1 MVKVLKLNSISPKV
15 NDVLDKNYEITS
27 ECDNPDLILVRSA
40 QMADFVLPESVV
52 AIGRAGA
59 GVNNIP
65 HAEYAKRGVVVFNS
79 PGANANAVK
88 ELVITA
94 LLLSCRKIIEG
105 IKWVN
110 SQNNAEGGVAKIVE
124 KGKAQFVGGEISG
137 KTLGVVGL
145 GAIGRKVAVA
155 ANALGMNIVGY
166 DPFFNKDTD
175 LGIEFEVVDNLDKI
189 YEKSDFITLHLPY
202 NADTKGMIDKTAISK
217 MKDGVVIVNC
227 ARGELVQNADIIAA
241 VKDGKVHKYF
251 TDFPSEP
258 LLNVDGIIACPH
270 LGASTPEAED
280 NCAVMVAT
288 ELKDYFENG
297 NIKNSVN
304 YPAVFAARKNHRIT
318 VLAEDN
324 PAVSSLIADFADKN
338 DGKVTCSGKN
348 GNLLPPFLW
357 MVICLV
363 LWVLANYIF
372 AVISHLRAS
381 FPAVLLLSV
390 RLMAGHIKETF
401 ILLFTMA
408 GACLIVFLVP
418 GLFVLFPGILCGIA
432 SHLIE
437 LGLKKALAID

>member
-27 ECDNPDLILVRSA
+27 ECDNPELILVRSA
-40 QMADFVLPESVV
+40 QMADYALPESVV

-110 SQNNAEGGVAKIVE
+110 SQNNVEGGVAKIVE
-124 KGKAQFVGGEISG
+124 KGKSQFVGGEISG

-175 LGIEFEVVDNLDKI
+175 LGIELEVVDTLDKI

-202 NADTKGMIDKTAISK
+202 NADTKGMIDKAAISK

-348 GNLLPPFLW
+348 GNLYAIIDSDNEFSSDS
-357 MVICLV
+357 VAK
-363 LWVLANYIF
+363 LAAAREVY
-372 AVISHLRAS
+372 R
-381 FPAVLLLSV
+381 V
-390 RLMAGHIKETF
+390 REI
-401 ILLFTMA
+401 I
-408 GACLIVFLVP
+408 
-418 GLFVLFPGILCGIA
+418 
-432 SHLIE
+432 
-437 LGLKKALAID
+437 

>member
-40 QMADFVLPESVV
+40 QMADYALPESVV

-110 SQNNAEGGVAKIVE
+110 SQNDAEGGVAKIVE
-124 KGKAQFVGGEISG
+124 KGKSQFVGGEISG

-175 LGIEFEVVDNLDKI
+175 LGIDLEVVDTLDKI

-251 TDFPSEP
+251 TDFPTEP

-304 YPAVFAARKNHRIT
+304 YPAVFAARKNHRLT

-348 GNLLPPFLW
+348 GNLYAIIDSDNEFSSDS
-357 MVICLV
+357 VAK
-363 LWVLANYIF
+363 LAAAREVY
-372 AVISHLRAS
+372 R
-381 FPAVLLLSV
+381 V
-390 RLMAGHIKETF
+390 REI
-401 ILLFTMA
+401 I
-408 GACLIVFLVP
+408 
-418 GLFVLFPGILCGIA
+418 
-432 SHLIE
+432 
-437 LGLKKALAID
+437 

>member
-40 QMADFVLPESVV
+40 QMADYALPESVV

-88 ELVITA
+88 ELVISA

-110 SQNNAEGGVAKIVE
+110 SQNDAEGGVAKIVE
-124 KGKAQFVGGEISG
+124 KGKSQFVGGEISG

-175 LGIEFEVVDNLDKI
+175 LGIDLEVVDTLDKI

-202 NADTKGMIDKTAISK
+202 NADTKGMIDKVAISK

-227 ARGELVQNADIIAA
+227 ARGELVQNDDIIAA

-251 TDFPSEP
+251 TDFPTEP

-348 GNLLPPFLW
+348 GNLYAIIDSDNEFSSDS
-357 MVICLV
+357 VAK
-363 LWVLANYIF
+363 LAAAREVY
-372 AVISHLRAS
+372 R
-381 FPAVLLLSV
+381 V
-390 RLMAGHIKETF
+390 REI
-401 ILLFTMA
+401 I
-408 GACLIVFLVP
+408 
-418 GLFVLFPGILCGIA
+418 
-432 SHLIE
+432 
-437 LGLKKALAID
+437 

>member
-27 ECDNPDLILVRSA
+27 ECDNPELILVRSA
-40 QMADFVLPESVV
+40 QMADYALPESVV

-110 SQNNAEGGVAKIVE
+110 SQNNPEGGVAKIVE
-124 KGKAQFVGGEISG
+124 KGKSQFVGGEISG

-175 LGIEFEVVDNLDKI
+175 LGIELEVVDTLDKI

-202 NADTKGMIDKTAISK
+202 NADTKGMIDKAAISK

-324 PAVSSLIADFADKN
+324 PAVLSLIADFADKN

-348 GNLLPPFLW
+348 GNIYAIIDSDKEFSSDS
-357 MVICLV
+357 VAK
-363 LWVLANYIF
+363 LAAAREVY
-372 AVISHLRAS
+372 R
-381 FPAVLLLSV
+381 V
-390 RLMAGHIKETF
+390 REI
-401 ILLFTMA
+401 I
-408 GACLIVFLVP
+408 
-418 GLFVLFPGILCGIA
+418 
-432 SHLIE
+432 
-437 LGLKKALAID
+437 

>member
-27 ECDNPDLILVRSA
+27 ECDNPELILVRSA
-40 QMADFVLPESVV
+40 QMADYALPESVV

-88 ELVITA
+88 ELVISA

-175 LGIEFEVVDNLDKI
+175 LGIELEVVDTLDKI

-202 NADTKGMIDKTAISK
+202 NADTKGMIDKVAISK

-227 ARGELVQNADIIAA
+227 ARGELVQNDDIIAA

-304 YPAVFAARKNHRIT
+304 YPAVFSARKNHRIT

-324 PAVSSLIADFADKN
+324 PAVLSLIADFADKN

-348 GNLLPPFLW
+348 GNLYAIIDSDKAFSSDS
-357 MVICLV
+357 VAK
-363 LWVLANYIF
+363 LAAAREVY
-372 AVISHLRAS
+372 R
-381 FPAVLLLSV
+381 V
-390 RLMAGHIKETF
+390 REI
-401 ILLFTMA
+401 I
-408 GACLIVFLVP
+408 
-418 GLFVLFPGILCGIA
+418 
-432 SHLIE
+432 
-437 LGLKKALAID
+437 

>member
-15 NDVLDKNYEITS
+15 NDVLDKNYEIAS

-40 QMADFVLPESVV
+40 QMADYALPESVV

-175 LGIEFEVVDNLDKI
+175 LGIELEVVDTLDKI

-202 NADTKGMIDKTAISK
+202 NADTKGMIDKVAISK

-227 ARGELVQNADIIAA
+227 ARGELVNNADIIAA

-348 GNLLPPFLW
+348 GNLYAIIDSDKAFSSDS
-357 MVICLV
+357 VAK
-363 LWVLANYIF
+363 LAAAREVY
-372 AVISHLRAS
+372 R
-381 FPAVLLLSV
+381 V
-390 RLMAGHIKETF
+390 REI
-401 ILLFTMA
+401 I
-408 GACLIVFLVP
+408 
-418 GLFVLFPGILCGIA
+418 
-432 SHLIE
+432 
-437 LGLKKALAID
+437 

>member
-27 ECDNPDLILVRSA
+27 ECDNPELILVRSA
-40 QMADFVLPESVV
+40 QMADYALPESVV

-166 DPFFNKDTD
+166 DSFFNKDTD
-175 LGIEFEVVDNLDKI
+175 LGIDLEVVDTLDKI

-348 GNLLPPFLW
+348 GNLYAIIDSDKEFSSDS
-357 MVICLV
+357 VAK
-363 LWVLANYIF
+363 LAAAREVY
-372 AVISHLRAS
+372 R
-381 FPAVLLLSV
+381 V
-390 RLMAGHIKETF
+390 REI
-401 ILLFTMA
+401 I
-408 GACLIVFLVP
+408 
-418 GLFVLFPGILCGIA
+418 
-432 SHLIE
+432 
-437 LGLKKALAID
+437 

>member
-27 ECDNPDLILVRSA
+27 ECDNPELILVRSA
-40 QMADFVLPESVV
+40 QMADYALPESVV

-175 LGIEFEVVDNLDKI
+175 LGIDLEVVDTLDKI

-324 PAVSSLIADFADKN
+324 PAVLSLIADFADKN

-348 GNLLPPFLW
+348 GNLYAIIDSDNEFSSDS
-357 MVICLV
+357 VAK
-363 LWVLANYIF
+363 LAAAREVY
-372 AVISHLRAS
+372 R
-381 FPAVLLLSV
+381 V
-390 RLMAGHIKETF
+390 REI
-401 ILLFTMA
+401 I
-408 GACLIVFLVP
+408 
-418 GLFVLFPGILCGIA
+418 
-432 SHLIE
+432 
-437 LGLKKALAID
+437 

>member
-40 QMADFVLPESVV
+40 QMADYALPESVV

-110 SQNNAEGGVAKIVE
+110 SQNDAEGGVAKIVE

-175 LGIEFEVVDNLDKI
+175 LGIELEVVDTLDKI

-227 ARGELVQNADIIAA
+227 ARGELVNNDDIIAA

-251 TDFPSEP
+251 TDFPTEP

-348 GNLLPPFLW
+348 GNLYAIIDSDNEFSSDS
-357 MVICLV
+357 VAK
-363 LWVLANYIF
+363 LAAEREVY
-372 AVISHLRAS
+372 R
-381 FPAVLLLSV
+381 V
-390 RLMAGHIKETF
+390 REI
-401 ILLFTMA
+401 I
-408 GACLIVFLVP
+408 
-418 GLFVLFPGILCGIA
+418 
-432 SHLIE
+432 
-437 LGLKKALAID
+437 

>member
-40 QMADFVLPESVV
+40 QMADYVLPESVV

-88 ELVITA
+88 ELVISA

-110 SQNNAEGGVAKIVE
+110 SQNNAEDGVAKIVE

-175 LGIEFEVVDNLDKI
+175 LGIDLEVVDTLDKI

-348 GNLLPPFLW
+348 GNLYAIIDSDKEFSSDS
-357 MVICLV
+357 VAK
-363 LWVLANYIF
+363 LAAAREVY
-372 AVISHLRAS
+372 R
-381 FPAVLLLSV
+381 V
-390 RLMAGHIKETF
+390 REI
-401 ILLFTMA
+401 I
-408 GACLIVFLVP
+408 
-418 GLFVLFPGILCGIA
+418 
-432 SHLIE
+432 
-437 LGLKKALAID
+437 

>member
-15 NDVLDKNYEITS
+15 NDILDKNYEITS
-27 ECDNPDLILVRSA
+27 ECDNPELILVRSA
-40 QMADFVLPESVV
+40 QMADYALPESVV

-155 ANALGMNIVGY
+155 ANALGMNIIGY
-166 DPFFNKDTD
+166 DPFFNKDTH
-175 LGIEFEVVDNLDKI
+175 LGIELEVVDTLDKI

-202 NADTKGMIDKTAISK
+202 NADTKGMIDKVAISK

-227 ARGELVQNADIIAA
+227 ARGELVNNDDIIAA

-348 GNLLPPFLW
+348 GNLYAIIDSDKEFSSDS
-357 MVICLV
+357 VAK
-363 LWVLANYIF
+363 LAAAREVY
-372 AVISHLRAS
+372 R
-381 FPAVLLLSV
+381 V
-390 RLMAGHIKETF
+390 REI
-401 ILLFTMA
+401 I
-408 GACLIVFLVP
+408 
-418 GLFVLFPGILCGIA
+418 
-432 SHLIE
+432 
-437 LGLKKALAID
+437 

>member
-27 ECDNPDLILVRSA
+27 ECDNPELILVRSA
-40 QMADFVLPESVV
+40 QMADYALPESVV

-110 SQNNAEGGVAKIVE
+110 SQNNVEGGVAKIVE

-175 LGIEFEVVDNLDKI
+175 LGIELEVVDTLDKI

-227 ARGELVQNADIIAA
+227 ARGELVNNDDIIAA

-304 YPAVFAARKNHRIT
+304 YPSVFAARKNHRIT

-348 GNLLPPFLW
+348 GNIYAIIDSDKAFSSDS
-357 MVICLV
+357 VAK
-363 LWVLANYIF
+363 LAAAREVY
-372 AVISHLRAS
+372 R
-381 FPAVLLLSV
+381 V
-390 RLMAGHIKETF
+390 REI
-401 ILLFTMA
+401 I
-408 GACLIVFLVP
+408 
-418 GLFVLFPGILCGIA
+418 
-432 SHLIE
+432 
-437 LGLKKALAID
+437 

>member
-27 ECDNPDLILVRSA
+27 ECDNPELILVRSA
-40 QMADFVLPESVV
+40 QMADYALPESVV

-175 LGIEFEVVDNLDKI
+175 LGIELEVVDTLDKI

-202 NADTKGMIDKTAISK
+202 NADTKGMIDKAAISK
-217 MKDGVVIVNC
+217 MKDGIVIVNC
-227 ARGELVQNADIIAA
+227 ARGELVQNDDIIAA

-348 GNLLPPFLW
+348 GNLYAIIDSDKAFSSDS
-357 MVICLV
+357 VAK
-363 LWVLANYIF
+363 LAAAREVY
-372 AVISHLRAS
+372 R
-381 FPAVLLLSV
+381 V
-390 RLMAGHIKETF
+390 REI
-401 ILLFTMA
+401 I
-408 GACLIVFLVP
+408 
-418 GLFVLFPGILCGIA
+418 
-432 SHLIE
+432 
-437 LGLKKALAID
+437 

>member
-40 QMADFVLPESVV
+40 QMADYALPESVV

-110 SQNNAEGGVAKIVE
+110 SQNNVEGGVAKIVE

-175 LGIEFEVVDNLDKI
+175 LGIELDVVDTLDKI

-348 GNLLPPFLW
+348 GNLYAIIDSDKAFSSDS
-357 MVICLV
+357 VAK
-363 LWVLANYIF
+363 LAAAREVY
-372 AVISHLRAS
+372 R
-381 FPAVLLLSV
+381 V
-390 RLMAGHIKETF
+390 REI
-401 ILLFTMA
+401 I
-408 GACLIVFLVP
+408 
-418 GLFVLFPGILCGIA
+418 
-432 SHLIE
+432 
-437 LGLKKALAID
+437 

>member
-27 ECDNPDLILVRSA
+27 ECDNPELILVRSA

-110 SQNNAEGGVAKIVE
+110 SQNNAEDGVAKIVE

-175 LGIEFEVVDNLDKI
+175 LGIDLEVVDTLDKI

-324 PAVSSLIADFADKN
+324 PAVLSLIADFADKN

-348 GNLLPPFLW
+348 GNLYAIIDSDNEFSSDS
-357 MVICLV
+357 VAK
-363 LWVLANYIF
+363 LAAAREVY
-372 AVISHLRAS
+372 R
-381 FPAVLLLSV
+381 V
-390 RLMAGHIKETF
+390 REI
-401 ILLFTMA
+401 I
-408 GACLIVFLVP
+408 
-418 GLFVLFPGILCGIA
+418 
-432 SHLIE
+432 
-437 LGLKKALAID
+437 

>member
-15 NDVLDKNYEITS
+15 NDVLDKNYEIAS
-27 ECDNPDLILVRSA
+27 ECDNPELILVRSA
-40 QMADFVLPESVV
+40 QMADYALPESVV

-175 LGIEFEVVDNLDKI
+175 LGIDLEVVDTLDKI

-202 NADTKGMIDKTAISK
+202 NADTKGMIDKAAISK

-227 ARGELVQNADIIAA
+227 ARGELVNNDDIIAA
-241 VKDGKVHKYF
+241 VKDGKVQKYF
-251 TDFPSEP
+251 TDFPTEP

-348 GNLLPPFLW
+348 GNLYAIIDSDKGFSSDS
-357 MVICLV
+357 VAK
-363 LWVLANYIF
+363 LAAAREVY
-372 AVISHLRAS
+372 R
-381 FPAVLLLSV
+381 V
-390 RLMAGHIKETF
+390 REI
-401 ILLFTMA
+401 I
-408 GACLIVFLVP
+408 
-418 GLFVLFPGILCGIA
+418 
-432 SHLIE
+432 
-437 LGLKKALAID
+437 

>member
-27 ECDNPDLILVRSA
+27 ECDNPELILVRSA
-40 QMADFVLPESVV
+40 QMADYALPESVV

-175 LGIEFEVVDNLDKI
+175 LGIDLEVVDTLDKI

-202 NADTKGMIDKTAISK
+202 NADTKGMIDKVAISK

-227 ARGELVQNADIIAA
+227 ARGELVQNADIIVA

-348 GNLLPPFLW
+348 GNLYAIIDSDKGFSSDS
-357 MVICLV
+357 VAK
-363 LWVLANYIF
+363 LAAAREVY
-372 AVISHLRAS
+372 R
-381 FPAVLLLSV
+381 V
-390 RLMAGHIKETF
+390 REI
-401 ILLFTMA
+401 I
-408 GACLIVFLVP
+408 
-418 GLFVLFPGILCGIA
+418 
-432 SHLIE
+432 
-437 LGLKKALAID
+437 

>member
-27 ECDNPDLILVRSA
+27 ECDNPELILVRSA
-40 QMADFVLPESVV
+40 QMVDYALPESVV

-227 ARGELVQNADIIAA
+227 ARGELVQNDDIIAA

-348 GNLLPPFLW
+348 GNIYAIIDSDKEFSSDS
-357 MVICLV
+357 VAK
-363 LWVLANYIF
+363 LAAAREVY
-372 AVISHLRAS
+372 R
-381 FPAVLLLSV
+381 V
-390 RLMAGHIKETF
+390 REI
-401 ILLFTMA
+401 I
-408 GACLIVFLVP
+408 
-418 GLFVLFPGILCGIA
+418 
-432 SHLIE
+432 
-437 LGLKKALAID
+437 

>member
-40 QMADFVLPESVV
+40 QMADYALPESVV

-110 SQNNAEGGVAKIVE
+110 SQNDAEGGVAKIVE
-124 KGKAQFVGGEISG
+124 KGKSQFVGGEISG

-175 LGIEFEVVDNLDKI
+175 LGIDLEVVDTLDKI

-227 ARGELVQNADIIAA
+227 ARGELVQNDDIIAA

-348 GNLLPPFLW
+348 GNLYAIIDSDNEFSSDS
-357 MVICLV
+357 VAK
-363 LWVLANYIF
+363 LAAAREVY
-372 AVISHLRAS
+372 R
-381 FPAVLLLSV
+381 V
-390 RLMAGHIKETF
+390 REI
-401 ILLFTMA
+401 I
-408 GACLIVFLVP
+408 
-418 GLFVLFPGILCGIA
+418 
-432 SHLIE
+432 
-437 LGLKKALAID
+437 

>member
-27 ECDNPDLILVRSA
+27 ECDNPELILVRSA
-40 QMADFVLPESVV
+40 QMADYALPESVV

-105 IKWVN
+105 IKWIN

-175 LGIEFEVVDNLDKI
+175 LGIELEVVDTLDKI

-202 NADTKGMIDKTAISK
+202 NADTKGMIDKVAISK

-227 ARGELVQNADIIAA
+227 ARGELVQNADIIVA

-348 GNLLPPFLW
+348 GNLYAIIDSDKAFSSDS
-357 MVICLV
+357 VAK
-363 LWVLANYIF
+363 LAAAREVY
-372 AVISHLRAS
+372 R
-381 FPAVLLLSV
+381 V
-390 RLMAGHIKETF
+390 REI
-401 ILLFTMA
+401 I
-408 GACLIVFLVP
+408 
-418 GLFVLFPGILCGIA
+418 
-432 SHLIE
+432 
-437 LGLKKALAID
+437 

>member
-27 ECDNPDLILVRSA
+27 ECDNPELILVRSA
-40 QMADFVLPESVV
+40 QMADYVLPESVV

-110 SQNNAEGGVAKIVE
+110 SQNNAEGDVAKIVE
-124 KGKAQFVGGEISG
+124 KGKSQFVGGEISG

-175 LGIEFEVVDNLDKI
+175 LGIELEVVDTLDKI

-202 NADTKGMIDKTAISK
+202 NADTKGMIDKVAISK

-348 GNLLPPFLW
+348 GNLYAIIDSDKEFSSDS
-357 MVICLV
+357 VAN
-363 LWVLANYIF
+363 LAAAREVY
-372 AVISHLRAS
+372 R
-381 FPAVLLLSV
+381 V
-390 RLMAGHIKETF
+390 REI
-401 ILLFTMA
+401 I
-408 GACLIVFLVP
+408 
-418 GLFVLFPGILCGIA
+418 
-432 SHLIE
+432 
-437 LGLKKALAID
+437 

>member
-27 ECDNPDLILVRSA
+27 ECDNPELILVRSA
-40 QMADFVLPESVV
+40 QMADYALPKSVV

-110 SQNNAEGGVAKIVE
+110 SQNNAEGGVAKLVE
-124 KGKAQFVGGEISG
+124 KGKSQFVGGEISG

-175 LGIEFEVVDNLDKI
+175 LGIELEVVDTLDKI

-202 NADTKGMIDKTAISK
+202 NADTKGMIDKAAISK

-227 ARGELVQNADIIAA
+227 ARGELVNNDDIIAA

-348 GNLLPPFLW
+348 GNIYAIIDSDKEFSSDS
-357 MVICLV
+357 VAK
-363 LWVLANYIF
+363 LAAAREVY
-372 AVISHLRAS
+372 R
-381 FPAVLLLSV
+381 V
-390 RLMAGHIKETF
+390 REI
-401 ILLFTMA
+401 I
-408 GACLIVFLVP
+408 
-418 GLFVLFPGILCGIA
+418 
-432 SHLIE
+432 
-437 LGLKKALAID
+437 

>member
-40 QMADFVLPESVV
+40 QMADFALPESVV

-124 KGKAQFVGGEISG
+124 KGKSQFVGGEISG

-175 LGIEFEVVDNLDKI
+175 LGIELEVVDTLDKI

-348 GNLLPPFLW
+348 GNLYAIIDSDKEFSSDS
-357 MVICLV
+357 VAK
-363 LWVLANYIF
+363 LAAAREVY
-372 AVISHLRAS
+372 R
-381 FPAVLLLSV
+381 V
-390 RLMAGHIKETF
+390 REI
-401 ILLFTMA
+401 I
-408 GACLIVFLVP
+408 
-418 GLFVLFPGILCGIA
+418 
-432 SHLIE
+432 
-437 LGLKKALAID
+437 

>member
-27 ECDNPDLILVRSA
+27 ECDNPELILVRSA
-40 QMADFVLPESVV
+40 QMADYVLPESVV

-110 SQNNAEGGVAKIVE
+110 SQNNVEGGVAKIVE
-124 KGKAQFVGGEISG
+124 KGKSQFVGGEISG

-145 GAIGRKVAVA
+145 GAIGRKVAGA

-175 LGIEFEVVDNLDKI
+175 LGIDLEVVDTLDKI
-189 YEKSDFITLHLPY
+189 YKKSDFITLHLPY
-202 NADTKGMIDKTAISK
+202 NADTKGMIDNTAISK

-348 GNLLPPFLW
+348 GNIYAIIDSDKEFSSDS
-357 MVICLV
+357 VAK
-363 LWVLANYIF
+363 LAAAREVY
-372 AVISHLRAS
+372 R
-381 FPAVLLLSV
+381 V
-390 RLMAGHIKETF
+390 REI
-401 ILLFTMA
+401 I
-408 GACLIVFLVP
+408 
-418 GLFVLFPGILCGIA
+418 
-432 SHLIE
+432 
-437 LGLKKALAID
+437 

>member
-27 ECDNPDLILVRSA
+27 ECDNPELILVRSA
-40 QMADFVLPESVV
+40 QMADYALPESVV

-110 SQNNAEGGVAKIVE
+110 SQNDAEGGVAKIVE
-124 KGKAQFVGGEISG
+124 KGKSQFVGGEISG

-175 LGIEFEVVDNLDKI
+175 LGIELEVVDTLDKI

-202 NADTKGMIDKTAISK
+202 NADTKGMIDKAAISK

-227 ARGELVQNADIIAA
+227 ARGELVQNDDIIAA

-348 GNLLPPFLW
+348 GNLYAIIDSDKEFSSDS
-357 MVICLV
+357 VAK
-363 LWVLANYIF
+363 LAAAREVY
-372 AVISHLRAS
+372 R
-381 FPAVLLLSV
+381 V
-390 RLMAGHIKETF
+390 REI
-401 ILLFTMA
+401 I
-408 GACLIVFLVP
+408 
-418 GLFVLFPGILCGIA
+418 
-432 SHLIE
+432 
-437 LGLKKALAID
+437 

>member
-27 ECDNPDLILVRSA
+27 ECDNPELILVRSA
-40 QMADFVLPESVV
+40 QMADYALPESVV

-88 ELVITA
+88 ELVISA

-175 LGIEFEVVDNLDKI
+175 LGIELEVVDTLDKI

-227 ARGELVQNADIIAA
+227 ARGELVQNDDIIAA

-338 DGKVTCSGKN
+338 DGKVTCSGKY
-348 GNLLPPFLW
+348 GNLYAIIDSDKAFSSDS
-357 MVICLV
+357 VAK
-363 LWVLANYIF
+363 LAAAREVY
-372 AVISHLRAS
+372 R
-381 FPAVLLLSV
+381 V
-390 RLMAGHIKETF
+390 RKI
-401 ILLFTMA
+401 I
-408 GACLIVFLVP
+408 
-418 GLFVLFPGILCGIA
+418 
-432 SHLIE
+432 
-437 LGLKKALAID
+437 

>member
-15 NDVLDKNYEITS
+15 NDVLDKNYEISS

-40 QMADFVLPESVV
+40 QMADYVLPESVV

-110 SQNNAEGGVAKIVE
+110 SQNNAEDGVAKLVE
-124 KGKAQFVGGEISG
+124 KGKSQFVGGEISG

-175 LGIEFEVVDNLDKI
+175 LGIDLEVVDTLDKI

-202 NADTKGMIDKTAISK
+202 NADTKGMIDKAAISK

-348 GNLLPPFLW
+348 GNIYAIIDSDNEFSSDS
-357 MVICLV
+357 VAK
-363 LWVLANYIF
+363 LAAAREVY
-372 AVISHLRAS
+372 R
-381 FPAVLLLSV
+381 V
-390 RLMAGHIKETF
+390 REI
-401 ILLFTMA
+401 I
-408 GACLIVFLVP
+408 
-418 GLFVLFPGILCGIA
+418 
-432 SHLIE
+432 
-437 LGLKKALAID
+437 

>member
-27 ECDNPDLILVRSA
+27 ECDNPELILVRSA
-40 QMADFVLPESVV
+40 QMADFDLPESVV

-110 SQNNAEGGVAKIVE
+110 SQNDAEGGVAKIVE
-124 KGKAQFVGGEISG
+124 KGKSQFVGGEISG

-175 LGIEFEVVDNLDKI
+175 LGIVLEVVDTLDKI

-227 ARGELVQNADIIAA
+227 ARGELVQNDDIIAA

-348 GNLLPPFLW
+348 GNLYAIIDSDKAFSSDS
-357 MVICLV
+357 VAK
-363 LWVLANYIF
+363 LAAAREVY
-372 AVISHLRAS
+372 R
-381 FPAVLLLSV
+381 V
-390 RLMAGHIKETF
+390 REI
-401 ILLFTMA
+401 I
-408 GACLIVFLVP
+408 
-418 GLFVLFPGILCGIA
+418 
-432 SHLIE
+432 
-437 LGLKKALAID
+437 

>member
-27 ECDNPDLILVRSA
+27 ECDNPELILVRSA
-40 QMADFVLPESVV
+40 QMADYALPESVV

-155 ANALGMNIVGY
+155 ANALGMNIIGY

-175 LGIEFEVVDNLDKI
+175 LGIDLEVVDTLDKI

-202 NADTKGMIDKTAISK
+202 NADTKGMIDKAAISK

-251 TDFPSEP
+251 TDFPTEP

-348 GNLLPPFLW
+348 GNLYAIIDSDNEFSSDS
-357 MVICLV
+357 VAK
-363 LWVLANYIF
+363 LAAAREVY
-372 AVISHLRAS
+372 R
-381 FPAVLLLSV
+381 V
-390 RLMAGHIKETF
+390 REI
-401 ILLFTMA
+401 I
-408 GACLIVFLVP
+408 
-418 GLFVLFPGILCGIA
+418 
-432 SHLIE
+432 
-437 LGLKKALAID
+437 

>member
-27 ECDNPDLILVRSA
+27 ECDNPELILVRSA
-40 QMADFVLPESVV
+40 QMADYALPESVV

-175 LGIEFEVVDNLDKI
+175 LGIDLEVVDTLDKI

-202 NADTKGMIDKTAISK
+202 NADTKGMIDKAAISK

-227 ARGELVQNADIIAA
+227 ARGELVNNDDIIAA

-251 TDFPSEP
+251 TDFPTEP

-324 PAVSSLIADFADKN
+324 PAVLSLIADFADKN

-348 GNLLPPFLW
+348 GNLYAIIDSDNEFSSDS
-357 MVICLV
+357 VAK
-363 LWVLANYIF
+363 LAAAREVY
-372 AVISHLRAS
+372 R
-381 FPAVLLLSV
+381 V
-390 RLMAGHIKETF
+390 REI
-401 ILLFTMA
+401 I
-408 GACLIVFLVP
+408 
-418 GLFVLFPGILCGIA
+418 
-432 SHLIE
+432 
-437 LGLKKALAID
+437 

>member
-27 ECDNPDLILVRSA
+27 KCDNPELILVRSA
-40 QMADFVLPESVV
+40 QMADYVLPESVV

-110 SQNNAEGGVAKIVE
+110 SQNNEEGGVAKIVE
-124 KGKAQFVGGEISG
+124 KGKSQFVGDEISG

-175 LGIEFEVVDNLDKI
+175 LGIELEVVDTLDKI

-241 VKDGKVHKYF
+241 VNDGKVHKYF

-348 GNLLPPFLW
+348 GNLYAIIDSDKEFSSDS
-357 MVICLV
+357 VAK
-363 LWVLANYIF
+363 LAAAREVY
-372 AVISHLRAS
+372 R
-381 FPAVLLLSV
+381 V
-390 RLMAGHIKETF
+390 REI
-401 ILLFTMA
+401 I
-408 GACLIVFLVP
+408 
-418 GLFVLFPGILCGIA
+418 
-432 SHLIE
+432 
-437 LGLKKALAID
+437 

>member
-40 QMADFVLPESVV
+40 QMADFVFPESVV

-175 LGIEFEVVDNLDKI
+175 LGIDLEVVDTLDKI

-202 NADTKGMIDKTAISK
+202 NADTKGMIDKVAISK

-227 ARGELVQNADIIAA
+227 ARGELVQNDDIIAA

-251 TDFPSEP
+251 TDFPTEP

-348 GNLLPPFLW
+348 GNLYAIIDSDKEFSSDS
-357 MVICLV
+357 IAK
-363 LWVLANYIF
+363 LA
-372 AVISHLRAS
+372 AS
-381 FPAVLLLSV
+381 REVYRV
-390 RLMAGHIKETF
+390 REI
-401 ILLFTMA
+401 I
-408 GACLIVFLVP
+408 
-418 GLFVLFPGILCGIA
+418 
-432 SHLIE
+432 
-437 LGLKKALAID
+437 

>member
-27 ECDNPDLILVRSA
+27 ECDNPELILVRSA
-40 QMADFVLPESVV
+40 QMADFDLPESVV

-105 IKWVN
+105 IIWVN
-110 SQNNAEGGVAKIVE
+110 SQNDAEGGVAKIVE
-124 KGKAQFVGGEISG
+124 KGKSQFVGCEISG

-166 DPFFNKDTD
+166 DPFFNKDSD
-175 LGIEFEVVDNLDKI
+175 LGIELEVVDTLDKI

-227 ARGELVQNADIIAA
+227 ARGELVQNDDIIAA

-348 GNLLPPFLW
+348 GNLYAIIDSDKAFSSDS
-357 MVICLV
+357 VAK
-363 LWVLANYIF
+363 LAAAREVY
-372 AVISHLRAS
+372 R
-381 FPAVLLLSV
+381 V
-390 RLMAGHIKETF
+390 REI
-401 ILLFTMA
+401 I
-408 GACLIVFLVP
+408 
-418 GLFVLFPGILCGIA
+418 
-432 SHLIE
+432 
-437 LGLKKALAID
+437 

>member
-27 ECDNPDLILVRSA
+27 ECDNPELILVRSA
-40 QMADFVLPESVV
+40 QMADYALPESVV

-175 LGIEFEVVDNLDKI
+175 LGIDLEVVDTLDKI

-251 TDFPSEP
+251 TDFPTEP

-348 GNLLPPFLW
+348 GNLYAIIDSDNEFSSDS
-357 MVICLV
+357 VAK
-363 LWVLANYIF
+363 LAAAREVY
-372 AVISHLRAS
+372 R
-381 FPAVLLLSV
+381 V
-390 RLMAGHIKETF
+390 REI
-401 ILLFTMA
+401 I
-408 GACLIVFLVP
+408 
-418 GLFVLFPGILCGIA
+418 
-432 SHLIE
+432 
-437 LGLKKALAID
+437 

>member
-27 ECDNPDLILVRSA
+27 ECDNPELILVRSA
-40 QMADFVLPESVV
+40 QMADYALPKSVV

-110 SQNNAEGGVAKIVE
+110 SQNNVEGGVAKLVE

-175 LGIEFEVVDNLDKI
+175 LGIELEVVDTLDKI

-202 NADTKGMIDKTAISK
+202 NADTKGMIDNTAISK

-227 ARGELVQNADIIAA
+227 ARGELVQNDDIIAA

-297 NIKNSVN
+297 NIKNAVN
-304 YPAVFAARKNHRIT
+304 YPAVFAARKNHRST

-348 GNLLPPFLW
+348 GNIYAIIDSDKEFSSDS
-357 MVICLV
+357 VAK
-363 LWVLANYIF
+363 LAAAREVY
-372 AVISHLRAS
+372 R
-381 FPAVLLLSV
+381 V
-390 RLMAGHIKETF
+390 REI
-401 ILLFTMA
+401 I
-408 GACLIVFLVP
+408 
-418 GLFVLFPGILCGIA
+418 
-432 SHLIE
+432 
-437 LGLKKALAID
+437 

>member
-40 QMADFVLPESVV
+40 QMADFVFPESVV

-110 SQNNAEGGVAKIVE
+110 SQNNVEGGVAKIVE

-155 ANALGMNIVGY
+155 ANALGMNIIGY

-175 LGIEFEVVDNLDKI
+175 LGIDLEVVDTLDKI

-202 NADTKGMIDKTAISK
+202 NADTKGMIDKVAISK

-251 TDFPSEP
+251 TDFPTEP

-348 GNLLPPFLW
+348 GNLYAIIDSDNEFSSDS
-357 MVICLV
+357 VAK
-363 LWVLANYIF
+363 LAAAREVY
-372 AVISHLRAS
+372 R
-381 FPAVLLLSV
+381 V
-390 RLMAGHIKETF
+390 REI
-401 ILLFTMA
+401 I
-408 GACLIVFLVP
+408 
-418 GLFVLFPGILCGIA
+418 
-432 SHLIE
+432 
-437 LGLKKALAID
+437 

>member
-1 MVKVLKLNSISPKV
+1 MVKVLTLNSISPKV

-40 QMADFVLPESVV
+40 QMADFALPESVV

-110 SQNNAEGGVAKIVE
+110 SQNDAEGGVAKIVE
-124 KGKAQFVGGEISG
+124 KGKSQFVGGEISG

-175 LGIEFEVVDNLDKI
+175 LGIDLEVIDTLDKI
-189 YEKSDFITLHLPY
+189 YEKSDFITFHLPY

-227 ARGELVQNADIIAA
+227 ARGELVQNDDIISA
-241 VKDGKVHKYF
+241 VKDGKVRKYF

-338 DGKVTCSGKN
+338 DGKVTYSGKN
-348 GNLLPPFLW
+348 GNIYAIIDSDKAFSSDS
-357 MVICLV
+357 IAK
-363 LWVLANYIF
+363 LAAAREIY
-372 AVISHLRAS
+372 R
-381 FPAVLLLSV
+381 V
-390 RLMAGHIKETF
+390 REI
-401 ILLFTMA
+401 I
-408 GACLIVFLVP
+408 
-418 GLFVLFPGILCGIA
+418 
-432 SHLIE
+432 
-437 LGLKKALAID
+437 

>member
-1 MVKVLKLNSISPKV
+1 MVKVLKLNPISPKV

-27 ECDNPDLILVRSA
+27 ECDNPELILVRSA
-40 QMADFVLPESVV
+40 QMADYALPESVV

-105 IKWVN
+105 IKWIN

-175 LGIEFEVVDNLDKI
+175 LGIELEVVDTLDKI

-202 NADTKGMIDKTAISK
+202 NADTKGMIDKVAISK

-227 ARGELVQNADIIAA
+227 ARGELVNNADIIAA

-251 TDFPSEP
+251 TDFPTEP

-280 NCAVMVAT
+280 NCTVMVAT

-324 PAVSSLIADFADKN
+324 PAVLSLIADFADKN

-348 GNLLPPFLW
+348 GNLYAIIDSDNEFSSDS
-357 MVICLV
+357 VAK
-363 LWVLANYIF
+363 LAAAREVY
-372 AVISHLRAS
+372 R
-381 FPAVLLLSV
+381 V
-390 RLMAGHIKETF
+390 REI
-401 ILLFTMA
+401 I
-408 GACLIVFLVP
+408 
-418 GLFVLFPGILCGIA
+418 
-432 SHLIE
+432 
-437 LGLKKALAID
+437 

>member
-27 ECDNPDLILVRSA
+27 ECDNPELILVRSA
-40 QMADFVLPESVV
+40 QMADYALPESVV

-110 SQNNAEGGVAKIVE
+110 SQNDAEGGVAKIVE

-175 LGIEFEVVDNLDKI
+175 LGIDLEVVDTLDKI

-202 NADTKGMIDKTAISK
+202 NADTKGMIDKVAISK

-227 ARGELVQNADIIAA
+227 ARGELVQNDDIIAA

-348 GNLLPPFLW
+348 GNIYAIIDSDNEFSSDS
-357 MVICLV
+357 VAK
-363 LWVLANYIF
+363 LAAAREVY
-372 AVISHLRAS
+372 R
-381 FPAVLLLSV
+381 V
-390 RLMAGHIKETF
+390 REI
-401 ILLFTMA
+401 I
-408 GACLIVFLVP
+408 
-418 GLFVLFPGILCGIA
+418 
-432 SHLIE
+432 
-437 LGLKKALAID
+437 